1 MPGRIP
7 GVSQAASP
15 ALVRDGF
22 PDEFGDVDD
31 EIRFFLAR
39 IAGRADLA
47 DGDADDVVEPAV
59 RLAVGQVEDRADDLP
74 AG

>member
-1 MPGRIP
+1 LP
-7 GVSQAASP
+7 VA

-31 EIRFFLAR
+31 EIRFFLIR

-47 DGDADDVVEPAV
+47 DADADDVVEPAV
-59 RLAVGQVEDRADDLP
+59 RLPVGQVQCDAL
-74 AG
+74 AGQRVA